1 MVGSTWTNPDQVA
14 FLTAQLGN
22 FVEAQGSKTL
32 TTFWTNI
39 NCEFFSQWPT
49 PESEMSSVGLDPDW
63 DGSQKTSKQKK
74 NKSGTTSSMITI
86 PGESWVRIRR
96 EVSAQSVY

>member
-14 FLTAQLGN
+14 FLTARLGK

-39 NCEFFSQWPT
+39 YREFFAQWPT
-49 PESEMSSVGLDPDW
+49 PESEMISVGLDPDW
-63 DGSQKTSKQKK
+63 DGSQKTSKRKK
-74 NKSGTTSSMITI
+74 KQPDTTSSTAT
-86 PGESWVRIRR
+86 PSSEKWVRIC
-96 EVSAQSVY
+96 